1 VHHSGGRASQWRDGQ
16 RRRTVQVVQTS
27 FGVKP
32 YSGLMGGLKVKD
44 AVEVRLSAVFPE
56 SA

>member
-1 VHHSGGRASQWRDGQ
+1 
-16 RRRTVQVVQTS
+16 VQTS

-32 YSGLMGGLKVKD
+32 YSALMGGLKVKD

-56 SA
+56 PA